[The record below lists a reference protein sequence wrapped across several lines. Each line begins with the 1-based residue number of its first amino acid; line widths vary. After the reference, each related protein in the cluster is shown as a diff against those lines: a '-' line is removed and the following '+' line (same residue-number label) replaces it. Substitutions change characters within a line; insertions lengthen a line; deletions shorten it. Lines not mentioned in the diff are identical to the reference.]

1 MKQSQLQDPPREVS
15 GTGQIHSFS
24 WWYLKV
30 QGAGNSAVT
39 GYRGHKGGGGGVK
52 GQAEWLS
59 ILVDYSFTHPPAKL
73 AIPTV
78 S

>member
-1 MKQSQLQDPPREVS
+1 MLSQATEV
-15 GTGQIHSFS
+15 I
-24 WWYLKV
+24 
-30 QGAGNSAVT
+30 
-39 GYRGHKGGGGGVK
+39 KGVGVGVK

-59 ILVDYSFTHPPAKL
+59 ILVDYSFTHAPAKL